1 MTNQVKEDS
10 VPSLRVVDII
20 FAIICIAFSIFL
32 MIGSVRLGAKWT
44 PEGPESGYF
53 PFYIFLMM
61 LIASSV
67 TLYEAIVINK
77 KKPGEDFVE
86 KHAFQQILCILFP
99 AIAFLIGV
107 SLIGIY
113 VSSTVYIAIFMIWIG
128 KYSYWKATLVGLSVG
143 VILYLMFEV
152 WFQVPL
158 PHGSWFNPLSYI
170 GVN

>member
-10 VPSLRVVDII
+10 VPSLRMVDIV

-77 KKPGEDFVE
+77 KKPREDFVE
-86 KHAFQQILCILFP
+86 KHAFQQILCICHFYDLDWKILLLESNASWP
-99 AIAFLIGV
+99 ICWSHLISHV
-107 SLIGIY
+107 
-113 VSSTVYIAIFMIWIG
+113 
-128 KYSYWKATLVGLSVG
+128 
-143 VILYLMFEV
+143 
-152 WFQVPL
+152 
-158 PHGSWFNPLSYI
+158 
-170 GVN
+170 